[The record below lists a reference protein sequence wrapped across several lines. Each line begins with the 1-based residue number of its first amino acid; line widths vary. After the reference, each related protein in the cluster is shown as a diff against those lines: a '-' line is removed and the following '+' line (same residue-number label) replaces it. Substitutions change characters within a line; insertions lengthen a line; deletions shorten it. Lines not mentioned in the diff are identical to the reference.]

1 MYEWLVEKIVNWD
14 LAFENNDFLNYLNS
28 FGSEKISFVQIRTGI
43 NFDNLNLA
51 QEEKLQGINIIID
64 LYKKCKCLEDLD
76 VLIKALLTKSNRT
89 DIENYV
95 IFHLENLYNDLLT
108 LKCQTILEKN
118 SEKVNMILSRSLY
131 LANESLP
138 CSE

>member
-14 LAFENNDFLNYLNS
+14 LAYENNDFLNYLNS
-28 FGSEKISFVQIRTGI
+28 FGGEKISFVQIRTGI
-43 NFDNLNLA
+43 SFDNLNLA
-51 QEEKLQGINIIID
+51 QEEKFQGINIIID

-76 VLIKALLTKSNRT
+76 GLIKALLTKSNRT

>member
-28 FGSEKISFVQIRTGI
+28 FGGEKISFVQIRTGI
-43 NFDNLNLA
+43 SFDNLNLA
-51 QEEKLQGINIIID
+51 QEEKFQGINIIID